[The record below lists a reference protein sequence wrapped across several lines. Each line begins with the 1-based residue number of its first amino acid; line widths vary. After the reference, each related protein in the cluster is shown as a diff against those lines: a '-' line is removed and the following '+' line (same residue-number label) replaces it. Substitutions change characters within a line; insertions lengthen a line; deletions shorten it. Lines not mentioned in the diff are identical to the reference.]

1 MIITALKMG
10 SESSRVVK
18 MCMNPENMPITK
30 WSRTASNFIELI
42 PTRQFNKYVGKFFWS
57 WILQDCIKVQE
68 KKNKVVVL
76 CSCPLQNM
84 KLRTLTSQLCSM
96 KSTMHMQS
104 CCFANWNLLFLFTFL
119 LPSPYSLLMLPN
131 NLTVHYSS
139 LGVKVFSVICIKSD

>member
-18 MCMNPENMPITK
+18 MCTNPENMPITK

-42 PTRQFNKYVGKFFWS
+42 PTLHFNKYVGKFFWS

-76 CSCPLQNM
+76 SSCPLQNM
-84 KLRTLTSQLCSM
+84 KLRTLITVVQHE
-96 KSTMHMQS
+96 KHD
-104 CCFANWNLLFLFTFL
+104 AHAKLLFCKLKPIVLFSFL
-119 LPSPYSLLMLPN
+119 LPSPYSLLMLLN
-131 NLTVHYSS
+131 NLTVRYSS
-139 LGVKVFSVICIKSD
+139 LDVIVFSVICIKSD